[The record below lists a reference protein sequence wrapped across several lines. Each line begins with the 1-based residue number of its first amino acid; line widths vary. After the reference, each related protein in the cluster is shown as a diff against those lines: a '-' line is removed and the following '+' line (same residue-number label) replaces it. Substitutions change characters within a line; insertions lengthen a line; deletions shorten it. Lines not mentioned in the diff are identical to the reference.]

1 MKTAFSACIS
11 ESRLQKEEIE
21 RKRRTMK
28 YSQYLVKGNVGLSAT
43 SQDLC
48 QEIQCLSCDA
58 AKPA

>member
-21 RKRRTMK
+21 RTPNKK
-28 YSQYLVKGNVGLSAT
+28 YFQYLVKGNVGLSAT

-48 QEIQCLSCDA
+48 QEIQCLACDA